1 METIDP
7 SSVHTRPSG
16 PNETSSPGL
25 KSLVHRKWSS
35 LRNINL
41 IAWIQV
47 HVPIVVVVGNS
58 FWKAIRWNCRMR
70 TKSSKNSQVFVT
82 STEVLDTFVIVAAH
96 KQVCANP
103 NWESAPNRDENKN
116 IWNHHLEFFR
126 NWTERGHL
134 DPFNSFCWGVG
145 ELLPTVTQAA

>member
-82 STEVLDTFVIVAAH
+82 STEVLDTFVIVTAH
-96 KQVCANP
+96 KYVLTQIGN
-103 NWESAPNRDENKN
+103 
-116 IWNHHLEFFR
+116 
-126 NWTERGHL
+126 
-134 DPFNSFCWGVG
+134 
-145 ELLPTVTQAA
+145 LPQIGMKIKIFETTT